1 MHSLHP
7 FFFPSSVA
15 IIGASSD
22 PERIGGR
29 PLRFLLE
36 AGFAGAMYP
45 VNRSGATEIQGLPA
59 FASLADVPGTV
70 DHAIVAVPVPGVEA
84 ALQDCARKGV
94 KVVQIFTAGFAEAD
108 AAGAE
113 LQARLVRIC
122 REAGMRMVG
131 PNALGLLNPSARFYA
146 TFSTALNGLR
156 PKPGVIGMATQSG
169 AFGSAAYG
177 MATLRGIGLS
187 RVIATGNE
195 ADVDVAE
202 CIDYLAGDADTRV
215 ICAALE
221 ACKDGARLRA
231 ALRKAA
237 LAGKPVVVM
246 KIGRTEIGAAAAATH
261 TGSLAGN
268 DAIYDA
274 VFAECGAHRATSIEE
289 MLDIAHLCA
298 VTGQLPANESIG
310 ILTGSG
316 GIGILMADD
325 ASDLGLTLPPLDP
338 ASVAV
343 LRELLSFA
351 VPANPYDT
359 TAQVTSVPDG
369 VARALDAMLLPGSP
383 FGTLFAYLAHVGLSP
398 SRFESTERR
407 MAEIRAAHP
416 DRPLVLVMLSEQGVT
431 ERLEAAGVAVFADP
445 SRAVR
450 AVAGAAR
457 MARLRRELRRDLP
470 PAGASQPLPPA
481 ATEAEAKALLGAAG
495 IPVLP
500 EQTCTSAESAVRAA
514 DGMGYPVVA
523 KIVSADIPH
532 KTEVGGVLVDLP
544 DANAVS
550 AAYDTL
556 MSRAAVRA
564 PQARIDGVLIAPM
577 VRGGVET
584 IIGIHMDPVFGPMV
598 MFGLGGTAVELF
610 KDVAF
615 ASAPLDRA
623 QAMSLIDAVRS
634 SALLK
639 GWRGGPAY
647 DTQALADALVRLSEF
662 AVRHADHLAGIDI
675 NPFVVNPRGA
685 VCLDALISM
694 RPAPVNPSPR
704 EHT

>member
-7 FFFPSSVA
+7 LFFPSSVA

-29 PLRFLLE
+29 PLRFLVE
-36 AGFAGAMYP
+36 AGFAGALYP
-45 VNRSGATEIQGLPA
+45 VNRSGAVQIQGLPA
-59 FASLADVPGTV
+59 FASLADVPGAV

-94 KVVQIFTAGFAEAD
+94 KVVQVFTAGFAEAD

-122 REAGMRMVG
+122 RDAGMRMVG
-131 PNALGLLNPSARFYA
+131 PNALGLLNPSAKFYA

-156 PKPGVIGMATQSG
+156 PQPGVIGMATQSG

-202 CIDYLAGDADTRV
+202 CIDYLADDTDTRV

-221 ACKDGARLRA
+221 ACKDGVRLRA

-237 LAGKPVVVM
+237 AAGKPVVIM
-246 KIGRTEIGAAAAATH
+246 KIGRTEVGAAAAATH

-274 VFAECGAHRATSIEE
+274 VFAECGAHRAASIEE

-298 VTGQLPANESIG
+298 VTGQLPANERIG
-310 ILTGSG
+310 IMTGSG

-325 ASDLGLTLPPLDP
+325 ASDLGMTLPPLT
-338 ASVAV
+338 AGSAAA
-343 LRELLSFA
+343 LRELLPFA

-369 VARALDAMLLPGSP
+369 VARVLDAMLLPGSP

-398 SRFESTERR
+398 SRFASTEQR
-407 MAEIRAAHP
+407 MIEIRAAHP

-457 MARLRRELRRDLP
+457 MARLRREMRSDIEAGSGSEPLR
-470 PAGASQPLPPA
+470 QA

-500 EQTCTSAESAVRAA
+500 EQTCTSAASAARAA
-514 DGMGYPVVA
+514 DAMGYPVVA

-532 KTEVGGVLVDLP
+532 KTEVGGVLVGLD
-544 DANAVS
+544 DAAAVA

-556 MSRAAVRA
+556 MARAAERA

-584 IIGIHMDPVFGPMV
+584 IIGVHMDPVFGPMV

-615 ASAPLDRA
+615 ASAPLTPA
-623 QAMSLIDAVRS
+623 QAMSLVDAVRS

-639 GWRGGPAY
+639 GWRGGPAF
-647 DTQALADALVRLSEF
+647 DTRALADAISRLSEF
-662 AVRHADHLAGIDI
+662 ARRHADHLAGIDI
-675 NPFVVNPRGA
+675 NPFVVKPQGG
-685 VCLDALISM
+685 VCLDALISV
-694 RPAPVNPSPR
+694 RQAPVNPNPR
-704 EHT
+704 EHA

>member
-1 MHSLHP
+1 MHSLHS

-237 LAGKPVVVM
+237 MAGKPVVVM

-623 QAMSLIDAVRS
+623 QAMLLIDAVRS